1 MIHVTLAGHNACMV
15 VAGRFEIVRELGA
28 GAMGRVSLA
37 LDQHSNQLVALKQM
51 HQMVAGLGGARMRRE
66 FRSLSQIQSEFVVRV
81 FDYGEDNGLPFIA
94 MEFVRG
100 RDLSEWLEDSASD
113 GQPPAKPDIA
123 AITRVFADVATALG
137 AVHAQGVIHR
147 DLKPEN
153 IRVTPDHRAKLM
165 DFGLAKTLEGS
176 VALTRAGA
184 MVGTA
189 LYMAPEQCRGQ
200 GIDYRADLYAL
211 GAVLYR
217 ALTGR
222 APFEG
227 DSIVAVIMQHVQQ
240 APRPPSQ
247 FNPAIPEA
255 LERLCLALLAKNPAE
270 RPGSALAV
278 REALLAVLE
287 TSPATLTLESVQ
299 PARADALLIAPL
311 IGRDAELKL
320 LEDFALLSGLSG
332 WIALTGDVGTG
343 KTRLLRALSESVQ
356 VSGSRIALLE
366 VMADDPTPLGAVSRF
381 IAGLKRSSPA
391 VLDQLSLAS
400 RAELSRIAP
409 ALDVAA
415 LGVTTLES
423 GLPPEVARLK
433 LFEAFTELLTLV
445 SRSSVAVFENLQWA
459 DDSTLALLAHSL
471 RNSHVRVIA
480 SYRLEDLPANQ
491 QVPKGFPKARQTVHL
506 GALPD
511 SALRDLLHALLDG
524 EIEPALQTEL
534 LLHADGNP
542 WLLEERLKAMLESK
556 AIQRRSGLWEWNRA
570 PAMLPQSLSGLLSH
584 RVQQLSS
591 ATLEFARA
599 ASVLGR
605 AFSFEDARA
614 LLDWSDDAALAGL
627 EGLLRARF
635 VVESPAYDGEVFRFT
650 HPLYAQ
656 VLRGGLMSLKRRKLH
671 QRAATLLTG
680 RAEPLEL
687 TEHWLAGEQWA
698 QTLESGLMAG
708 QRAQELSAY
717 PQAERAYRIALEAA
731 TKLEGLGTITADQ
744 RLLGLQVRSALG
756 EVLSFV
762 GRNIEAMQLWVYTV
776 GQAQGL
782 SGAERT
788 AAKAKVN
795 LVRAQRLSGALE
807 AAQSLLGEP
816 VAGEPLFADICTEL
830 CALYAIQGDA
840 ARARRFGLQALQ
852 AAKRGANLEGIV
864 KALMGLG
871 MVNQSDQRKVR
882 LLQLGVRVAARHGNN
897 HLLARVWNDL
907 GVALYAVDRR
917 AAFSAWHT
925 AAGFA
930 DTAGDIAL
938 VMRLEINSALVFMQD
953 MDFLEAQTLLQR
965 ALALAQRIGETPIAK
980 SSSFNLAQCR
990 YAQGEYSDARA
1001 LFGEVRDHPL
1011 SSDARLWELRL
1022 NLELGDGLVLAIPE
1036 AGDEGLRQLLA
1047 VQLALSYG
1055 DYATAYALTATPNIT
1070 ADWHWALARVHAG
1083 WRLGVDVQDALATLL
1098 NVEAL
1103 SDPNLTPKLMRRY
1116 AQFALL
1122 AISSRRDAASTE
1134 RLKQLLEGLRSS
1146 AIGQLVRDIA
1156 LDLGE
1161 SA

>member
-1 MIHVTLAGHNACMV
+1 MRSML
-15 VAGRFEIVRELGA
+15 VAQRYEVVRELGA

-37 LDQHSNQLVALKQM
+37 LDQQTNQLVALKQM
-51 HQMVAGLGGARMRRE
+51 HQTVAAMGGARMRRE
-66 FRSLSQIQSEFVVRV
+66 FRSLSQIESEFVVRV

-100 RDLSEWLEDSASD
+100 RDLSEWLEDSASN
-113 GQPPAKPDIA
+113 GQPSVKPDVA
-123 AITRVFADVATALG
+123 AITRVFADIAAALG

-153 IRVTPDHRAKLM
+153 IRVTPADRAKLM

-189 LYMAPEQCRGQ
+189 LYMAPEQCRGTA
-200 GIDYRADLYAL
+200 IDYRADLYAL

-222 APFEG
+222 PPFEG
-227 DSIVAVIMQHVQQ
+227 DSIVAVIMQHLQQ
-240 APRPPSQ
+240 APQPPRN
-247 FNPAIPEA
+247 FNALIPES
-255 LERLCLALLAKNPAE
+255 LERLCLALLSKNPAE

-278 REALLAVLE
+278 REALLAILE
-287 TSPATLTLESVQ
+287 TPQSTPLEPVLA
-299 PARADALLIAPL
+299 ARADALLIAPL
-311 IGRDAELKL
+311 IGRDTELKL
-320 LEDFALLSGLSG
+320 LEDFALLPSLSG

-343 KTRLLRALSESVQ
+343 KTRLLKALGESVQ
-356 VSGSRIALLE
+356 VSGARLALLE
-366 VMADDPTPLGAVSRF
+366 AIADDPTPLGAVSRF
-381 IAGLKRSSPA
+381 IARLERYSPA
-391 VLDQLSLAS
+391 VLTELSAS
-400 RAELSRIAP
+400 SKAELSRIAP
-409 ALDVAA
+409 ALGAPPSD
-415 LGVTTLES
+415 S

-433 LFEAFTELLTLV
+433 LFEAFTELLGLV

-459 DDSTLALLAHSL
+459 DESTLALLAHSL
-471 RNSHVRVIA
+471 RSSDVRVIA
-480 SYRLEDLPANQ
+480 SYRLEDLPTNQ
-491 QVPKGFPKARQTVHL
+491 QLPKGFPKARQTVHL
-506 GALPD
+506 GAL
-511 SALRDLLHALLDG
+511 SNSDLENLLQALLTG

-556 AIQRRSGLWEWNRA
+556 AIGRHAGLWEWNRA
-570 PAMLPQSLSGLLSH
+570 QATLPDSLTGLLSH
-584 RVQQLSS
+584 RVQQLTS

-635 VVESPAYDGEVFRFT
+635 VVESPASDGEVFRFT
-650 HPLYAQ
+650 HPLYAEL
-656 VLRGGLMSLKRRKLH
+656 LRAGLMTLKRRRLH
-671 QRAATLLTG
+671 QRAATLLAG
-680 RAEPLEL
+680 RTEPLEL
-687 TEHWLAGEQWA
+687 SEHFLAGEQWA
-698 QTLESGLMAG
+698 QALESGLLAG
-708 QRAQELSAY
+708 QRAQGLAAY

-731 TKLEGLGTITADQ
+731 LRLEALGTLTADQ
-744 RLLGLQVRSALG
+744 AVLGLQVRSALG

-762 GRNIEAMQLWVYTV
+762 GRNLQAMQLWVYTV
-776 GQAQGL
+776 QHAQGL
-782 SGAERT
+782 SGSQQI
-788 AAKAKVN
+788 AARAKVN

-830 CALYAIQGDA
+830 CALYATKGDA
-840 ARARRFGLQALQ
+840 VKARRYGLQALQ
-852 AAKRGANLEGIV
+852 AAKRDQNLEGMV

-871 MVNQSDQRKVR
+871 MVKQSDGRKVR
-882 LLQLGVRVAARHGNN
+882 LLRFGIKVATQYGNK

-907 GVALYAVDRR
+907 GVALYEVDRR
-917 AAFSAWHT
+917 AAFEAWRT
-925 AAGFA
+925 AATFA

-938 VMRLEINSALVFMQD
+938 VMRLEINSALDFMQD
-953 MDFLEAQTLLQR
+953 MDFGAAQTLLER
-965 ALALAQRIGETPIAK
+965 ALALAERIGETTIAK
-980 SSSFNLAQCR
+980 YSRFNLAQCK
-990 YAQGEYSDARA
+990 YAQGQHSDARA
-1001 LFGEVRDHPL
+1001 LFGDVRDHPL
-1011 SSDARLWELRL
+1011 SSDAQLWETRIS
-1022 NLELGDGLVLAIPE
+1022 LELGDGFVLGIP
-1036 AGDEGLRQLLA
+1036 ASGDEGLRQLLE

-1055 DYATAYALTATPNIT
+1055 DYAKVHALTVTPNIT

-1083 WRLGVDVQDALATLL
+1083 WRLGVDVQDALTTLL
-1098 NVEAL
+1098 NLESL

-1122 AISSRRDAASTE
+1122 AVSHQRDAASTE
-1134 RLKQLLEGLRSS
+1134 RLRQLLEGLQLS
-1146 AIGQLVRDIA
+1146 AIGQLARDVA
-1156 LDLGE
+1156 LDLE
-1161 SA
+1161 QSA

>member
-1 MIHVTLAGHNACMV
+1 MLSML
-15 VAGRFEIVRELGA
+15 VAERYEVVRELGA

-37 LDQHSNQLVALKQM
+37 LDQRSNQLVALKQM
-51 HQMVAGLGGARMRRE
+51 HVTVAAMGGARMRRE

-100 RDLSEWLEDSASD
+100 RDLSDWLEDSAID
-113 GQPPAKPDIA
+113 GQPPVKPDVI
-123 AITRVFADVATALG
+123 AITRVFADVAAALG

-189 LYMAPEQCRGQ
+189 LYMAPEQCRGSA
-200 GIDYRADLYAL
+200 IDYRADLYAF

-222 APFEG
+222 PPFEG
-227 DSIVAVIMQHVQQ
+227 ESIVAVIMQHLQQ
-240 APRPPSQ
+240 APRAPRH
-247 FNPAIPEA
+247 FNAAIPEA
-255 LERLCLALLAKNPAE
+255 LERLCLTLLSKNPAE

-278 REALLAVLE
+278 RDALLTILE
-287 TSPATLTLESVQ
+287 TPPSTPLESPAA
-299 PARADALLIAPL
+299 ARADALLIAPL
-311 IGRDAELKL
+311 IGRDTELKL
-320 LEDFALLSGLSG
+320 LEDFALLPDLSG
-332 WIALTGDVGTG
+332 WVALTGDVGTG
-343 KTRLLRALSESVQ
+343 KSRLLKALGESVQ
-356 VSGSRIALLE
+356 VSGRKIALLE
-366 VMADDPTPLGAVSRF
+366 AIPDDPTPLGAVSRF
-381 IAGLKRSSPA
+381 IAGLARHSPA
-391 VLDQLSLAS
+391 VLAKLSVAA

-409 ALDVAA
+409 ALGVAPPD
-415 LGVTTLES
+415 S

-433 LFEAFTELLTLV
+433 LFEAFTELLVLV
-445 SRSSVAVFENLQWA
+445 SQHSIAVFENLQWA
-459 DDSTLALLAHSL
+459 DESTLALLAHSL
-471 RNSHVRVIA
+471 RNSEVRVIA
-480 SYRLEDLPANQ
+480 SYRLEDLPSDQ
-491 QVPKGFPKARQTVHL
+491 HVPKGFPKAQQTVRL
-506 GALPD
+506 GALENH
-511 SALRDLLHALLDG
+511 ALGTLLHALLDG
-524 EIEPALQTEL
+524 EIEAALEAEL
-534 LLHADGNP
+534 LLHAGGNP

-556 AIQRRSGLWEWNRA
+556 AIQRRAGLWEWNRA
-570 PAMLPQSLSGLLSH
+570 QATLPDSLTGLLSH

-627 EGLLRARF
+627 EELLRARF
-635 VVESPAYDGEVFRFT
+635 VIESPTSDGEVFRFT

-656 VLRGGLMSLKRRKLH
+656 VLRGGLMTLKRRRFH
-671 QRAATLLTG
+671 QRAAALLSG

-687 TEHWLAGEQWA
+687 SEHWLAGEQWA
-698 QTLESGLMAG
+698 QALEAGLTAG
-708 QRAQELSAY
+708 QRAQGLAAY

-731 TKLEGLGTITADQ
+731 LKLEVLGTLTADQ
-744 RLLGLQVRSALG
+744 VLLGLQVRSALG

-762 GRNIEAMQLWVYTV
+762 GRNAEAMQLWVYTV
-776 GQAQGL
+776 QHAQDL
-782 SGAERT
+782 SGSQQI

-816 VAGEPLFADICTEL
+816 VAGQPLFADICTEL
-830 CALYAIQGDA
+830 CALYATKGDA
-840 ARARRFGLQALQ
+840 VKARHYGLQALQ
-852 AAKRGANLEGIV
+852 AAKRDRNLEGTV

-871 MVNQSDQRKVR
+871 MVKQSDRRKVR
-882 LLQLGVRVAARHGNN
+882 LLRFGIQVATQHGNN

-907 GVALYAVDRR
+907 GVALYQTDRR
-917 AAFSAWHT
+917 AAFEAWRT
-925 AAGFA
+925 AAAFA

-938 VMRLEINSALVFMQD
+938 VMRLEINSALDFMQD
-953 MDFLEAQTLLQR
+953 MDFEAAQALLEH
-965 ALALAQRIGETPIAK
+965 ALALAERIGETTIAMY
-980 SSSFNLAQCR
+980 SRFNLAQCK
-990 YAQGEYSDARA
+990 YAQGQHGDARA
-1001 LFGEVRDHPL
+1001 LFGDVRDHPL
-1011 SSDARLWELRL
+1011 ASDARLWETRMS
-1022 NLELGDGLVLAIPE
+1022 LELGDGFVLGIP
-1036 AGDEGLRQLLA
+1036 ASGDEGLRQLLE

-1055 DYATAYALTATPNIT
+1055 DYAKAHALTTRPNIT

-1083 WRLGVDVQDALATLL
+1083 WRLGVDVQAALTTLL
-1098 NVEAL
+1098 NLESL

-1122 AISSRRDAASTE
+1122 AVSSHRDAASTE
-1134 RLKQLLEGLRSS
+1134 RLRQLLGGLRVS
-1146 AIGQLVRDIA
+1146 AIGQLARDIA
-1156 LDLGE
+1156 FDLE
-1161 SA
+1161 RNI